1 MAPLFILTE
10 TAAGMVLFKADK
22 KILKKDDISSE
33 IETAEGING
42 L

>member
-10 TAAGMVLFKADK
+10 TAAGLVLFKADK
-22 KILKKDDISSE
+22 KLLKKDDIASE
-33 IETAEGING
+33 ISTAEGING